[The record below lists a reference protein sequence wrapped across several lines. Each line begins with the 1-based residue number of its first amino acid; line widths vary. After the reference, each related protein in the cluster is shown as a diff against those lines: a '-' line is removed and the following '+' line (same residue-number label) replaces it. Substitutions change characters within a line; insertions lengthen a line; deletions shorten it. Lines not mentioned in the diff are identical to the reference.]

1 MVEACV
7 MKNDISLE
15 SFSSSSKSAENAEK
29 HCSKN
34 LEMKKKKKSA
44 ETDRIF
50 LSRDNKGFILKL
62 CFIQ

>member
-7 MKNDISLE
+7 MKNDTSLE

-34 LEMKKKKKSA
+34 LEIKKKKK
-44 ETDRIF
+44 
-50 LSRDNKGFILKL
+50 K
-62 CFIQ
+62 C

>member
-34 LEMKKKKKSA
+34 LEMKKKKKV
-44 ETDRIF
+44 
-50 LSRDNKGFILKL
+50 LKQTGYFSVEITKDL
-62 CFIQ
+62 F

>member
-7 MKNDISLE
+7 MKNYISLE

-34 LEMKKKKKSA
+34 LEMKKKKKV
-44 ETDRIF
+44 
-50 LSRDNKGFILKL
+50 LKQTGYFSVEITKDL
-62 CFIQ
+62 F